1 MNLIRYS
8 FGLAAGA
15 VLVACGGNNPQPVV
29 EPAEPVAAPAPQ
41 VSLDS
46 AVDRYSYAL
55 GMDLGKAIANINVPV
70 KMDVLMIALQ
80 DEVDPARKV
89 LLSDSA
95 SESALQDLLLR
106 MQKQKEDDEK
116 AAAAKALEDQ
126 AAFLAK
132 NVLDSTVKVTPKGVQ
147 YRVLKAGT
155 GISPKVTDKVQVH
168 YIGALLDGTQFD
180 NSVKRGE
187 PLEFPVGAVIEGWQ
201 DLLQVMKEG
210 DKVKAWIPSALAY
223 GEAGVPPTIPG
234 NALLIF
240 EVELLK
246 VYAEVPPVDSTA
258 VPADSAAA
266 APADSA
272 AATAAPAVA
281 PADTTKAAPS
291 KPAAAP
297 AAAPADST
305 KAVPAAAPAAKAD
318 ASTSSATGKPAA
330 APADTAKVAPAA
342 KPAAAPADTAKA
354 APAKPAAAPAAKPAA
369 EAKKLEAKPAAK
381 AAPAAKPAAEAK
393 PAAAPAKPAAKPAAK
408 Q

>member
-8 FGLAAGA
+8 FGLAVGII
-15 VLVACGGNNPQPVV
+15 LVACGGNAPQPAV
-29 EPAEPVAAPAPQ
+29 EPAEPAVAPAPQ

-46 AVDRYSYAL
+46 MVDRYSYAL
-55 GMDLGKAIANINVPV
+55 GMDLGRAIANINVPV
-70 KMDVLMIALQ
+70 KMDVLMLAIQ

-95 SESALQDLLLR
+95 SESALQDLLLQ
-106 MQKQKEDDEK
+106 MQLKKEADEK

-132 NVLDSTVKVTPKGVQ
+132 NVQDSTVKVTPKGVQ

-201 DLLQVMKEG
+201 DLLQAMKEG

-223 GEAGVPPTIPG
+223 GEAGVPPMIPA
-234 NALLIF
+234 NAMLVF

-246 VYAEVPPVDSTA
+246 VFAEVPA
-258 VPADSAAA
+258 IDSAA
-266 APADSA
+266 
-272 AATAAPAVA
+272 VA
-281 PADTTKAAPS
+281 P
-291 KPAAAP
+291 
-297 AAAPADST
+297 
-305 KAVPAAAPAAKAD
+305 
-318 ASTSSATGKPAA
+318 
-330 APADTAKVAPAA
+330 VAPAA
-342 KPAAAPADTAKA
+342 E
-354 APAKPAAAPAAKPAA
+354 PAK
-369 EAKKLEAKPAAK
+369 
-381 AAPAAKPAAEAK
+381 AEAK
-393 PAAAPAKPAAKPAAK
+393 PAEKKAEAKPAEKKPEAKSAEAVKPAAKPAEQKSAEKPAAK
-408 Q
+408 K

>member
-1 MNLIRYS
+1 MNLMRYS
-8 FGLAAGA
+8 FGLAACSA
-15 VLVACGGNNPQPVV
+15 LIACGGNAPQPVV
-29 EPAEPVAAPAPQ
+29 EPAEPAVAPAPQ

-70 KMDVLMIALQ
+70 KMDVLMLAIQ
-80 DEVDPARKV
+80 DEVDPARKS
-89 LLSDSA
+89 LLTDSE

-187 PLEFPVGAVIEGWQ
+187 PLEFPVSAVIEGWQ

-258 VPADSAAA
+258 APADSAAA

-272 AATAAPAVA
+272 AAA
-281 PADTTKAAPS
+281 TT
-291 KPAAAP
+291 AP
-297 AAAPADST
+297 AAAPADTS
-305 KAVPAAAPAAKAD
+305 KPAASAAPAAAAPAAPADSAKA
-318 ASTSSATGKPAA
+318 AANAAPAAQPAA
-330 APADTAKVAPAA
+330 APADTAK
-342 KPAAAPADTAKA
+342 AAPADTAKA
-354 APAKPAAAPAAKPAA
+354 APAKPAAAAPAKA
-369 EAKKLEAKPAAK
+369 EAKPAA
-381 AAPAAKPAAEAK
+381 AK
-393 PAAAPAKPAAKPAAK
+393 PAAAPAKAAPAAAKPAAAKPAAK
-408 Q
+408 K

>member
-1 MNLIRYS
+1 
-8 FGLAAGA
+8 
-15 VLVACGGNNPQPVV
+15 V
-29 EPAEPVAAPAPQ
+29 

-55 GMDLGKAIANINVPV
+55 GMDLGRAVANINVPV
-70 KMDVLMIALQ
+70 KMDVLMMALQ

-89 LLSDSA
+89 LMSDSA

-106 MQKQKEDDEK
+106 MQQQKEADEK

-180 NSVKRGE
+180 NSRARNE
-187 PLEFPVGAVIEGWQ
+187 PLEFPVSAVIEGWQ
-201 DLLQVMKEG
+201 DLLLAMKEG

-246 VYAEVPPVDSTA
+246 VYAEIPPADSA
-258 VPADSAAA
+258 AADSAAA

-272 AATAAPAVA
+272 AAV
-281 PADTTKAAPS
+281 ADTTKPAAATAPADS
-291 KPAAAP
+291 AKAAEAKAAEAKPAAAAP
-297 AAAPADST
+297 AADAKAAPADST
-305 KAVPAAAPAAKAD
+305 KAEA
-318 ASTSSATGKPAA
+318 KPAA
-330 APADTAKVAPAA
+330 
-342 KPAAAPADTAKA
+342 AAAPADTAKA
-354 APAKPAAAPAAKPAA
+354 APKAAPAKPEAKAAPAAAPAKAEAKPAAAPAAKPAA
-369 EAKKLEAKPAAK
+369 KK
-381 AAPAAKPAAEAK
+381 
-393 PAAAPAKPAAKPAAK
+393 
-408 Q
+408 

>member
-1 MNLIRYS
+1 MNLMRYS
-8 FGLAAGA
+8 FGLAACSA
-15 VLVACGGNNPQPVV
+15 LIACGGNAPQPVV
-29 EPAEPVAAPAPQ
+29 EPAEPAVAPAPQ

-80 DEVDPARKV
+80 DEVDPARKS
-89 LLSDSA
+89 LMSDSA

-187 PLEFPVGAVIEGWQ
+187 PLEFPVAAVIEGWQ

-258 VPADSAAA
+258 APADSAA

-272 AATAAPAVA
+272 AAAAA

-291 KPAAAP
+291 KAAVTPADTAKAAPAAAP
-297 AAAPADST
+297 AAAAPADTTKVAPAAPADST
-305 KAVPAAAPAAKAD
+305 K
-318 ASTSSATGKPAA
+318 
-330 APADTAKVAPAA
+330 
-342 KPAAAPADTAKA
+342 AAAPADTAKA
-354 APAKPAAAPAAKPAA
+354 APAAAAPADT
-369 EAKKLEAKPAAK
+369 AK
-381 AAPAAKPAAEAK
+381 AAPAAKPAAAK
-393 PAAAPAKPAAKPAAK
+393 PAAKAAPAKAAPAAAKPAAAKPAAK
-408 Q
+408 K